1 MKTERQ
7 RSHTTNR
14 RGWHFAVTLV
24 CFCSVSE
31 HLPPAIPRPGD
42 SHFQHP
48 TPASLARR
56 QPFPAELA
64 TLPHRPWAPKPSE
77 PSISGFSSTKLPFL
91 CAFVVR
97 NPHFQAFRA
106 QNRHFC
112 ALLPFGTAIFGPLEH
127 KIGVFVLGKSN
138 RGEGV
143 KRKGRVIAERAKG
156 SRNLRDAYGAQYSK
170 KFIFCCLFRLF
181 SNFASSFGSRQRD

>member
-1 MKTERQ
+1 MQIPHNQRINFHSCARWFAGRQ
-7 RSHTTNR
+7 RLRFPMPITSLPGANPWPLEHEIGIFVR
-14 RGWHFAVTLV
+14 
-24 CFCSVSE
+24 FC
-31 HLPPAIPRPGD
+31 
-42 SHFQHP
+42 
-48 TPASLARR
+48 
-56 QPFPAELA
+56 
-64 TLPHRPWAPKPSE
+64 PSE
-77 PSISGFSSTKLPFL
+77 PPFSGFSSTKSGFL
-91 CAFVVR
+91 CQKGQLFPGFA
-97 NPHFQAFRA
+97 PSRA